1 MSIFNGLQIN
11 ASGLALERLK
21 MDTISSNIANVNT
34 TTTPNG
40 GPYRRKSVQF
50 AENLRQVE
58 GTAGDVM
65 QASRRRSSGV
75 RVTGLTED
83 QTDKLSYQPD
93 SPVADQNGY
102 VHLPN
107 VNLADEMV
115 DLIQAQRTYEANVAS
130 SQVNKQILS
139 KALELAEN

>member
-34 TTTPNG
+34 TRTPTG
-40 GPYRRKSVQF
+40 GPYRRKSVEF
-50 AENLRQVE
+50 AENLHQIE
-58 GTAGDVM
+58 TAAGNAL
-65 QASRRRSSGV
+65 QTNSRRSSGV
-75 RVTGLTED
+75 RVTGIAED
-83 QTDKLSYQPD
+83 QEEKLSYQPN
-93 SPVADQNGY
+93 SADADENGY
-102 VHLPN
+102 VHLPD

-115 DLIQAQRTYEANVAS
+115 DLIQSQRTYEANVAS

>member
-1 MSIFNGLQIN
+1 IFNGLQIN

-115 DLIQAQRTYEANVAS
+115 DLI
-130 SQVNKQILS
+130 
-139 KALELAEN
+139 

>member
-21 MDTISSNIANVNT
+21 MDTTATNIANVNT
-34 TTTPNG
+34 TRTPAG

-58 GTAGDVM
+58 SAGDDLM
-65 QASRRRSSGV
+65 QAGQRRSSGV
-75 RVTGLTED
+75 RVTGIAQD
-83 QTDKLSYQPD
+83 QTEKLNYAPNDPD
-93 SPVADQNGY
+93 ADQNGY

-115 DLIQAQRTYEANVAS
+115 DLIQSQRTYEANVAS

-139 KALELAEN
+139 KALEISAN